1 MAGDEV
7 DADFRLSSISI
18 RRDRVRALTSACRA
32 VDSAPATTTQ
42 HAPTPSRVLRTPHSS
57 AGKND
62 GDLMKPTSRFA
73 AALAV
78 CAAFGTGFAVTPA
91 SGQELRISHQ
101 FKANADGRDLATRV
115 FVEEVSKRDKNI
127 KFRIYP
133 GSSLGIKPVAQFDAL
148 QNGTLEMAVFPMSYA
163 TGKAPE
169 FSAVILPGTIPNLDF
184 AMKLRKSPYAEKL
197 QALAHRNGV
206 HIVTWWWTPGGFAS
220 KEGAITGPKS
230 VEGLK
235 MRAADPTF
243 ESMLK
248 AAGSSVVSMPSTEI
262 YPALQSGV
270 LNATLTSAET
280 FVSMRLYEQ
289 TKFATVPGDY
299 TIWMLMQPLVMSK
312 QHWDKLTPQQ
322 QQIFEEAAAKSDE
335 FFLGLQREAGEKM
348 AEAYTKAG
356 GKVHRMTKDE
366 FDQWLAL
373 ARDTSWKDF
382 AAISPEAK
390 GLLDALLQVK

>member
-1 MAGDEV
+1 
-7 DADFRLSSISI
+7 
-18 RRDRVRALTSACRA
+18 
-32 VDSAPATTTQ
+32 
-42 HAPTPSRVLRTPHSS
+42 
-57 AGKND
+57 
-62 GDLMKPTSRFA
+62 MKPTSRFA

-78 CAAFGTGFAVTPA
+78 CAALGTGFAVTPA
-91 SGQELRISHQ
+91 SAQELRISHQ

-115 FVEEVSKRDKNI
+115 FVEEVTKRDRNI

-163 TGKAPE
+163 TGKAQE
-169 FSAVILPGTIPNLDF
+169 FSAVILPGTIPSLDF

-289 TKFATVPGDY
+289 TKFATVPGNY

-373 ARDTSWKDF
+373 ARETSWKEF
-382 AAISPEAK
+382 AAVSPEAK
-390 GLLDALLQVK
+390 GLLDALLQAQ

>member
-1 MAGDEV
+1 MK
-7 DADFRLSSISI
+7 RSI
-18 RRDRVRALTSACRA
+18 RFV
-32 VDSAPATTTQ
+32 
-42 HAPTPSRVLRTPHSS
+42 
-57 AGKND
+57 
-62 GDLMKPTSRFA
+62 

-78 CAAFGTGFAVTPA
+78 AAVFATGPA
-91 SGQELRISHQ
+91 AGPAGAQELKISHQ

-115 FVEEVSKRDKNI
+115 FVEEVNKRDRNI

-148 QNGTLEMAVFPMSYA
+148 QNGTLEMAVFPLSYA
-163 TGKAPE
+163 TGKAHE

-220 KEGAITGPKS
+220 KDAPITGPKS
-230 VEGLK
+230 VDGLK

-248 AAGSSVVSMPSTEI
+248 TAGASVVNMPSTEI

-312 QHWDKLTPQQ
+312 QHWDKLSPQQ

-335 FFLGLQREAGEKM
+335 FFLGLQRESGEKM

-373 ARDTSWKDF
+373 ARETSWKEF
-382 AAISPEAK
+382 AATSPEAK
-390 GLLDALLQVK
+390 GLLDALLQAK

>member
-1 MAGDEV
+1 MK
-7 DADFRLSSISI
+7 RSI
-18 RRDRVRALTSACRA
+18 
-32 VDSAPATTTQ
+32 
-42 HAPTPSRVLRTPHSS
+42 
-57 AGKND
+57 G
-62 GDLMKPTSRFA
+62 FA
-73 AALAV
+73 AAAAASVALAASL
-78 CAAFGTGFAVTPA
+78 AAGPLGA
-91 SGQELRISHQ
+91 QELKISHQ

-115 FVEEVSKRDKNI
+115 FVEEVGKRDKNI

-148 QNGTLEMAVFPMSYA
+148 QNGTLQMAVFPMSYA
-163 TGKAPE
+163 TGKAHE

-184 AMKLRKSPYAEKL
+184 AMKLRKSPYADKL
-197 QALAHRNGV
+197 QALAHKNGV

-220 KEGAITGPKS
+220 KEAPITGPKS
-230 VEGLK
+230 VDGMK

-248 AAGSSVVSMPSTEI
+248 AAGASVVNMPSTEI

-335 FFLGLQREAGEKM
+335 FFLGLQRDAGDKM

-356 GKVHRMTKDE
+356 GKVHQMSKDE

-373 ARDTSWKDF
+373 ARDTSWKEF
-382 AAISPEAK
+382 AAVSPEAK
-390 GLLDALLQVK
+390 DLLDALLQAK

>member
-1 MAGDEV
+1 MRFAAV
-7 DADFRLSSISI
+7 RRLEGGVE
-18 RRDRVRALTSACRA
+18 RFLTSLHPATHI
-32 VDSAPATTTQ
+32 APAKRTCPAT
-42 HAPTPSRVLRTPHSS
+42 AFERLRGRRP
-57 AGKND
+57 GEND
-62 GDLMKPTSRFA
+62 GDDMKRTSSLG

-78 CAAFGTGFAVTPA
+78 AVAFGFGVTAVPSSA
-91 SGQELRISHQ
+91 QELRISHQ

-115 FVEEVSKRDKNI
+115 FVEEVNKRDKNI

-163 TGKAPE
+163 TGKAHE

-184 AMKLRKSPYAEKL
+184 AMRLKKSPYAQKL
-197 QALAHRNGV
+197 QDLAHRNGI
-206 HIVTWWWTPGGFAS
+206 HIVTWWWTPGGFAA
-220 KEGAITGPKS
+220 KEREITGPKS
-230 VEGLK
+230 VDGLK

-248 AAGSSVVSMPSTEI
+248 AAGSSVISMASTEI
-262 YPALQSGV
+262 YPAMQSGV

-289 TKFATVPGDY
+289 TKYATIPGEY
-299 TIWMLMQPLVMSK
+299 TIWMLMQPLIMSK

-348 AEAYTKAG
+348 GEAYRKAG
-356 GKVHRMTKDE
+356 GKIHQMTKSE
-366 FDQWLAL
+366 FDEWLAL
-373 ARDTSWKDF
+373 ARETSWKEF
-382 AAISPEAK
+382 AASSPEAK
-390 GLLDALLQVK
+390 GLLDALLQAQ